1 MQIKTEKKN
10 QSLLLFHDFY
20 GFDMIKHKS
29 CIPFIQFL
37 AGWKWYAVR
46 PWRRLCFPFMA
57 QVGEDD
63 WTKRR

>member
-1 MQIKTEKKN
+1 
-10 QSLLLFHDFY
+10 
-20 GFDMIKHKS
+20 
-29 CIPFIQFL
+29 L